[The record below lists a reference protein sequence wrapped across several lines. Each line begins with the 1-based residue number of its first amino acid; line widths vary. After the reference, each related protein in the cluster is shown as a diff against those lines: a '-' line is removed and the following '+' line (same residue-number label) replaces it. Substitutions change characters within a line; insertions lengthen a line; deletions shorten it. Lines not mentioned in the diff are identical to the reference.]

1 MGLNA
6 ARVVMRLDSS
16 GYALAKAPEISLP
29 PALTTSFVR
38 FPQVQSH
45 TSQSTPAADIA
56 GINAGIKLLQIKLAK
71 SPVAQYG
78 DGFAAKSLAPA
89 TFISEQQAY
98 FGTPVKPLDRAQ
110 LDVADMAAFTFQA
123 NGEPRI
129 RGIITMGLPIGPKAF
144 KGLRQKTSF

>member
-1 MGLNA
+1 MA
-6 ARVVMRLDSS
+6 SSHALDSVL
-16 GYALAKAPEISLP
+16 AIAKAPEIQPP
-29 PALTTSFVR
+29 PALILF
-38 FPQVQSH
+38 
-45 TSQSTPAADIA
+45 SQGSLKFKATLLKSTPAADIA

-89 TFISEQQAY
+89 TFISDKQAY

-129 RGIITMGLPIGPKAF
+129 RGIITMGLPIGLKAF